1 MGKEHALSPLAGGSR
16 GQRVI
21 HSDRKENSMRE
32 MLSYELIM
40 SMKCEDIQYLIPVA
54 GDDLLDDSER
64 EMLDRHLSTCP
75 LCRQERD
82 DIRNLVRDLKMM
94 HRPAVPTAT
103 LRSLRITVAEKAAA
117 GVRSFWLA
125 EDLRPWTTWLMPS
138 SVGTLASVLFAVLFL
153 STMFLGPIEKP
164 RSNIAL
170 ANQKPGVGRYSS
182 EASRSYAD
190 QRKDVSNDSPSL
202 NPEGALVALTN
213 SLVRGDMKDS
223 EVVVVADVFGNG
235 LAKIDE
241 VVEPSR
247 DRRAV
252 DELDRALRSDPSYA
266 PFVPADLDQR
276 PESMKVILKIQNVS
290 VSTRVRAK
298 HR

>member
-1 MGKEHALSPLAGGSR
+1 
-16 GQRVI
+16 
-21 HSDRKENSMRE
+21 
-32 MLSYELIM
+32 
-40 SMKCEDIQYLIPVA
+40 MKCEDIKYLISVA
-54 GDDLLDDSER
+54 GDDLLDDNER
-64 EMLDRHLSTCP
+64 EMLDRHLSVCP

-94 HRPAVPTAT
+94 HRPAIPAAT
-103 LRSLRITVAEKAAA
+103 MHSLRNALAEKAAA

-125 EDLRPWTTWLMPS
+125 EDMRPWTTWLMPS
-138 SVGTLASVLFAVLFL
+138 SVGMLASVLFAFVFL
-153 STMFLGPIEKP
+153 WTIFLGPVEKP
-164 RSNIAL
+164 ASNVAL
-170 ANQKPGVGRYSS
+170 ANQGRSTGRYLS
-182 EASRSYAD
+182 EASRSYAG
-190 QRKDVSNDSPSL
+190 QRQDVSNESPSL

-252 DELDRALRSDPSYA
+252 DELDRALRSDPAYA

-290 VSTRVRAK
+290 VSTRIRAK

>member
-1 MGKEHALSPLAGGSR
+1 
-16 GQRVI
+16 
-21 HSDRKENSMRE
+21 
-32 MLSYELIM
+32 
-40 SMKCEDIQYLIPVA
+40 MKCEDIQYLISVA

-94 HRPAVPTAT
+94 TRPAIPAAT
-103 LRSLRITVAEKAAA
+103 LHFLRNSVAEKAAA
-117 GVRSFWLA
+117 GARSLWLA

-138 SVGTLASVLFAVLFL
+138 SVGTLTSFLFAFVFL

-164 RSNIAL
+164 LSTIDL
-170 ANQKPGVGRYSS
+170 ANRKPGEGYYLS
-182 EASRSYAD
+182 EASRSYAG
-190 QRKDVSNDSPSL
+190 RRSDVSNESPSL

-252 DELDRALRSDPSYA
+252 DELDRALRSDPAYA

-276 PESMKVILKIQNVS
+276 PQSMKVILKIQNVN
-290 VSTRVRAK
+290 VSTRVQAK